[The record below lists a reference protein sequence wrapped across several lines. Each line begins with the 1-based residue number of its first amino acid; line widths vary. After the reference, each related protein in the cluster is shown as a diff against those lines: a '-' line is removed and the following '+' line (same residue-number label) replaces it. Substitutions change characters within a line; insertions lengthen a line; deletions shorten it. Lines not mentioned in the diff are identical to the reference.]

1 MAYVTVLSTDNY
13 LPGVLVLN
21 ESLRMCKANYRLH
34 AVVGN
39 EVGDAARRTIHRA
52 GIPTIESRSVDIPEE
67 IRQANAASDYHK
79 HWAGV
84 FDKLLVFSLCEF
96 RKIVYIDSDILVLR
110 NIDELFDKPHMSAV
124 IADIGPGKEK
134 VVDLNAGVMV
144 LEPEPDLT
152 DRLVAL
158 LPKAYEQEKQWRAA
172 AGRPPSMGVQSVIN
186 MFWREWITQTD
197 LHLEAKYNVLADHLD
212 YYVRELGYTWRG
224 PEGIRVLHYIGAVK
238 PWMRTGVAFLHS
250 AAILLIR
257 RRLWE
262 LAAVI
267 ACKAVL
273 ARARL
278 RLKMPVARLR

>member
-1 MAYVTVLSTDNY
+1 MAYVTVLSTDSY
-13 LPGVLVLN
+13 LPGVLVLH
-21 ESLRMCKANYRLH
+21 ESLRRCRAAYRLH
-34 AVVGN
+34 AVVGT
-39 EVGDAARRTIHRA
+39 EVGDAARRAIVRA
-52 GIPTIESRSVDIPEE
+52 GIPTIESRSIDIPDE
-67 IRQANAASDYHK
+67 IRQANESSDFHR

-110 NIDELFDKPHMSAV
+110 NIDELFDRPHMSAV
-124 IADIGPGKEK
+124 IADIGPGHEQ

-144 LEPEPDLT
+144 VEPEPDLT
-152 DRLVAL
+152 ERLVAV
-158 LPKAYEQEKQWRAA
+158 LPAAYEQEKQWRAA

-197 LHLEAKYNVLADHLD
+197 LHLEAKYNVLTNHLD

-238 PWMRTGVAFLHS
+238 PWMTTGVRFLRS
-250 AAILLIR
+250 GADLLIR
-257 RRLWE
+257 RRLRE
-262 LAAVI
+262 LAAVL
-267 ACKAVL
+267 AYKAVL

-278 RLKMPVARLR
+278 RLRMQ